1 MRKRGI
7 SAVVPAVLIA
17 VMTIAECFCSSV
29 PTHAQEANNDLQSS
43 AASTGSTSQKKEVI
57 TEQDNTEKDNTTH
70 IATTS
75 IDNSS
80 KEPEKEN
87 FNIPAKQPVEALKEI
102 DPSTE
107 THKLIKR
114 DEIPVDKD
122 QGEEQDE
129 EDSGDSGKGLQEENP
144 GEGDT
149 KESPKL
155 NVTFRILDS
164 TEDKIDESTAYSTGY
179 SFLAEIEVADAITE
193 GTKSQFT
200 PSVSDG
206 GNNENIDGITL
217 QNSVASSLLCY
228 PTADELR
235 KNFSFDPTT
244 QYIAWYYINSEYYD
258 DIYVDGVIRKRSIP
272 IISNGPVPD
281 VTIHIETSCNTP
293 EFEYD
298 GKDHYI
304 GGFNITVKDN
314 NSATN
319 YVTSFFDALGNLLK
333 QEVHAG
339 ENGSGTYFEHNGIRY
354 WVNIDA
360 AYVVAK
366 QIAAYKIPFIF
377 DNKEIAPEDIVVK
390 VVDDKGNVI
399 SSIPSSQIAKKE
411 PSTNQFKVTSRK
423 ITIEAGTTVQ
433 NYSGQTITNKNVE
446 ITSGSLLK
454 GHSLVDVV
462 INGSQSGIGS
472 SVNEITSYRIVDEN
486 GNDVTKYYN
495 VECVNGRLVLVD
507 SHNSKKS
514 GNSDDDSTPATTG
527 IKEKALP
534 KKAVIIGGKAMEMT
548 SSESNKILGVSRI
561 ARMSKTFDE
570 SNINLRLLIILLAAG
585 TAIYLSQIKVKE

>member
-29 PTHAQEANNDLQSS
+29 PTHAKEDNTDLQSNI
-43 AASTGSTSQKKEVI
+43 ASTGSTSLDNTQRKEVI
-57 TEQDNTEKDNTTH
+57 LEQDDKQNDEPTYVAE
-70 IATTS
+70 TS

-80 KEPEKEN
+80 KKPQKEPYNKPADQPLKESN
-87 FNIPAKQPVEALKEI
+87 QIDLVEVDPFPVEEY
-102 DPSTE
+102 
-107 THKLIKR
+107 
-114 DEIPVDKD
+114 
-122 QGEEQDE
+122 EEVE
-129 EDSGDSGKGLQEENP
+129 EA
-144 GEGDT
+144 T
-149 KESPKL
+149 KEPPKCR
-155 NVTFRILDS
+155 VTFRILDS
-164 TEDKIDESTAYSTGY
+164 SEGEIDSSTAYSTTGNSY
-179 SFLAEIEVADAITE
+179 IAEIQLDDAIEE
-193 GTKSQFT
+193 GTNTQFT
-200 PSVSDG
+200 SSISDS
-206 GNNENIDGITL
+206 GNKINGITL
-217 QNSVASSLLCY
+217 QNSIASSLLRY
-228 PTADELR
+228 PTAEEFG
-235 KNFSFDPTT
+235 KGFAFDPAT
-244 QYIAWYYINSEYYD
+244 QYIAWYVIDATYSN

-272 IISNGPVPD
+272 IDKVDEKVEEKDQPVKADPEIIPNGPVPD
-281 VTIHIETSCNTP
+281 VTINIETACNTP
-293 EFEYD
+293 AFEYD

-366 QIAAYKIPFIF
+366 QIATYKIPFIF

-390 VVDDKGNVI
+390 VVDDAGNVI
-399 SSIPSSQIAKKE
+399 SSIPSSRITKKA
-411 PSTNQFKVTSRK
+411 PSSDQLKVTSRK

-472 SVNEITSYRIVDEN
+472 SVNEITSYRIVDEY

-507 SHNSKKS
+507 GHNSKKS
-514 GNSDDDSTPATTG
+514 GNSGDDNAPVTTG

-534 KKAVIIGGKAMEMT
+534 KKAVIIGGKAMEKT
-548 SSESNKILGVSRI
+548 SSENNKILGVSRI

-570 SNINLRLLIILLAAG
+570 SNINLRLLIILLATG

>member
-29 PTHAQEANNDLQSS
+29 PTHAKEDNNDLQSNI
-43 AASTGSTSQKKEVI
+43 ASTGSTSLDNTQRKEVI
-57 TEQDNTEKDNTTH
+57 LEQDDKQNDEPTDQPLKESNPIDLPKELPKLVEVDPFPVEEYEEVEE
-70 IATTS
+70 AT
-75 IDNSS
+75 
-80 KEPEKEN
+80 KEP
-87 FNIPAKQPVEALKEI
+87 
-102 DPSTE
+102 
-107 THKLIKR
+107 
-114 DEIPVDKD
+114 
-122 QGEEQDE
+122 
-129 EDSGDSGKGLQEENP
+129 
-144 GEGDT
+144 
-149 KESPKL
+149 PKCRA
-155 NVTFRILDS
+155 TFRILDS
-164 TEDKIDESTAYSTGY
+164 SEGEIDSSTAYSTTGNSY
-179 SFLAEIEVADAITE
+179 IAEIQLDDAIEE
-193 GTKSQFT
+193 GTNTQFT
-200 PSVSDG
+200 SSISDSS
-206 GNNENIDGITL
+206 NKINGITL
-217 QNSVASSLLCY
+217 QNSIASSLLRY
-228 PTADELR
+228 PTAEEFG
-235 KNFSFDPTT
+235 KGFAFDPAT
-244 QYIAWYYINSEYYD
+244 QYIAWYVIDATYSN

-272 IISNGPVPD
+272 IEKDQPVKADPEIIPNGPVPD
-281 VTIHIETSCNTP
+281 VTINIETACNTP
-293 EFEYD
+293 AFEYD

-366 QIAAYKIPFIF
+366 QIATYKIPFIF

-390 VVDDKGNVI
+390 VVDDAGNVI
-399 SSIPSSQIAKKE
+399 SSIPSSRITKKA
-411 PSTNQFKVTSRK
+411 PSSDQLKVTSRK

-472 SVNEITSYRIVDEN
+472 SVNEITSYRIVDEY

-507 SHNSKKS
+507 GHNSKKS
-514 GNSDDDSTPATTG
+514 GNSGDDIAPVTTG

-534 KKAVIIGGKAMEMT
+534 KKAVIIGGKAMEKT

-570 SNINLRLLIILLAAG
+570 SNINLRLLIILLATG

>member
-29 PTHAQEANNDLQSS
+29 PTHAKEDNTDLQSNI
-43 AASTGSTSQKKEVI
+43 ASTGSTSLDNTQRKEVI
-57 TEQDNTEKDNTTH
+57 LEQDDKQNDEPADQPIKESNQTDLPKELPKLVEVDPFPVEEYEEVEE
-70 IATTS
+70 AT
-75 IDNSS
+75 
-80 KEPEKEN
+80 KEP
-87 FNIPAKQPVEALKEI
+87 P
-102 DPSTE
+102 
-107 THKLIKR
+107 R
-114 DEIPVDKD
+114 CR
-122 QGEEQDE
+122 
-129 EDSGDSGKGLQEENP
+129 
-144 GEGDT
+144 
-149 KESPKL
+149 
-155 NVTFRILDS
+155 VTFRILDS
-164 TEDKIDESTAYSTGY
+164 SEGEIDSSTAYSTEGNSY
-179 SFLAEIEVADAITE
+179 IAEIQLNDAIEE
-193 GTKSQFT
+193 GTNTQFT
-200 PSVSDG
+200 SSISDS
-206 GNNENIDGITL
+206 GNKINGITL
-217 QNSVASSLLCY
+217 QNSIAASLLRY
-228 PTADELR
+228 PTAEEFG
-235 KNFSFDPTT
+235 KGFAFDPAT
-244 QYIAWYYINSEYYD
+244 QYIAWYVIDATYSN

-272 IISNGPVPD
+272 IEKDNVDEKVEEKDQPVKADPEIIPNGPVPD
-281 VTIHIETSCNTP
+281 VTINIETACNTP
-293 EFEYD
+293 AFEYD

-366 QIAAYKIPFIF
+366 QIATYKIPFIF

-390 VVDDKGNVI
+390 VVDDAGNVI
-399 SSIPSSQIAKKE
+399 SSIPSSRITKKA
-411 PSTNQFKVTSRK
+411 PSSDQLKVTSRK

-472 SVNEITSYRIVDEN
+472 SVNEITSYRIVDEY

-507 SHNSKKS
+507 GHNSKKS
-514 GNSDDDSTPATTG
+514 GNSGDDNAPVTTG

-534 KKAVIIGGKAMEMT
+534 KKAVIIGGKAMEKT
-548 SSESNKILGVSRI
+548 SSENNKILGVSRI

-570 SNINLRLLIILLAAG
+570 SNINLRLLIILLATG

>member
-7 SAVVPAVLIA
+7 SAVVPAVVIA

-43 AASTGSTSQKKEVI
+43 AASTGSTSKDHEKDIEVKTEQKKSTNDE
-57 TEQDNTEKDNTTH
+57 TTDFDK
-70 IATTS
+70 TS

-80 KEPEKEN
+80 EKSKEEN
-87 FNIPAKQPVEALKEI
+87 YNIPAKQPVEATKEI
-102 DPSTE
+102 DRP
-107 THKLIKR
+107 K
-114 DEIPVDKD
+114 EIPSLKERDKFPVY
-122 QGEEQDE
+122 EEQDE
-129 EDSGDSGKGLQEENP
+129 EDSGIEPQEENP

-164 TEDKIDESTAYSTGY
+164 TEDKIDESTAYSTGNSY
-179 SFLAEIEVADAITE
+179 LAEIKVADAITDS
-193 GTKSQFT
+193 TKSQFT
-200 PSVSDG
+200 SSVSDG

-228 PTADELR
+228 PTADELG

-244 QYIAWYYINSEYYD
+244 QYIAWYYINSEYSD
-258 DIYVDGVIRKRSIP
+258 DVYVDGVIRKRSIP

-281 VTIHIETSCNTP
+281 VTIHIETACNTP
-293 EFEYD
+293 AFEYD
-298 GKDHYI
+298 GEDHYI
-304 GGFNITVKDN
+304 GGFNITVADN
-314 NSATN
+314 NSTTN
-319 YVTSFFDALGNLLK
+319 YVTSFFDALGRLIK

-339 ENGSGTYFEHNGIRY
+339 ENGSGTYFSHNGIRY

-366 QIAAYKIPFIF
+366 QIGSYEIPFIF
-377 DNKEIAPEDIVVK
+377 DNKVIAPENIVVK

-399 SSIPSSQIAKKE
+399 SSIPSTQIAKKE
-411 PSTNQFKVTSRK
+411 PSSNQFKVSSRK

-433 NYSGQTITNKNVE
+433 NYSGETITNKNVT

-486 GNDVTKYYN
+486 GNDVTKYYD
-495 VECVNGRLVLVD
+495 VKCVNGKLVLVD
-507 SHNSKKS
+507 GHNSKKS
-514 GNSDDDSTPATTG
+514 SNSNDDSTPVTTG

-534 KKAVIIGGKAMEMT
+534 KKAVIIGGKTMEKT
-548 SSESNKILGVSRI
+548 SSENNNKILGVSRI

-585 TAIYLSQIKVKE
+585 TAIYLSQIKIKE